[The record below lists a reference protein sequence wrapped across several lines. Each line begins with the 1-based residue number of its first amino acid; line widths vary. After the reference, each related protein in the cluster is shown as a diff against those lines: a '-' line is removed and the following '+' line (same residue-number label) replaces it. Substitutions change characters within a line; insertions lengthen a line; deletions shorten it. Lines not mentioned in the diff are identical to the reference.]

1 MSQNQLFDKLHI
13 VCYTKYREER
23 KVRDMKKAF
32 NILNGDRHW
41 KSGNTDQAYSD
52 YKLLQDKE
60 LGDLEEIDQEDEE
73 TDD

>member
-1 MSQNQLFDKLHI
+1 
-13 VCYTKYREER
+13 
-23 KVRDMKKAF
+23 MKKAF